1 MPCDVAEILKIRA
14 CPRLSQDT
22 IAWGPGIQGQFSVR
36 SAYAFVVDLVT
47 SEVQSTSLQAGGCR
61 PVWKMLWKIDV
72 PPTVKH
78 FAWRLATDSLPTWNN
93 KWRRQLESSPTCPI
107 CGRGDEDNFHPFLVC
122 PKSVEL
128 WKKMS
133 SVWPIPSYN
142 EVIHTDPEWLL
153 NALVNMR
160 PQNRPQFL
168 LVLWRIWFVRNEIV
182 HDKIPPPTDISCK
195 FLVSYFDTLSNL
207 KQDVPPVSVKGKTPV
222 GPTNAHEIIAVGQGR
237 TWSKPQAG
245 WTKLNCDGSFD
256 DKAAAG
262 SGMVLRDSDG
272 LIIFSSCR
280 QLFNCR
286 DPLEAELGACME
298 GLSLA
303 LSRTELP
310 IAIEMDSL
318 LAVKM
323 IQSRDDDRSLYCSL
337 VREIKHLR
345 SLRETSITHIYRQQ
359 NRVSNSLANF
369 ARSEARTITWLGSGP
384 TEVLEL
390 NASDCNPGVL

>member
-1 MPCDVAEILKIRA
+1 
-14 CPRLSQDT
+14 
-22 IAWGPGIQGQFSVR
+22 
-36 SAYAFVVDLVT
+36 
-47 SEVQSTSLQAGGCR
+47 
-61 PVWKMLWKIDV
+61 
-72 PPTVKH
+72 
-78 FAWRLATDSLPTWNN
+78 
-93 KWRRQLESSPTCPI
+93 
-107 CGRGDEDNFHPFLVC
+107 
-122 PKSVEL
+122 
-128 WKKMS
+128 MS

-195 FLVSYFDTLSNL
+195 FLVSYFDTLSSL

-345 SLRETSITHIYRQQ
+345 SLRETSITHIYIG
-359 NRVSNSLANF
+359 NKIGLA
-369 ARSEARTITWLGSGP
+369 IL
-384 TEVLEL
+384 
-390 NASDCNPGVL
+390 